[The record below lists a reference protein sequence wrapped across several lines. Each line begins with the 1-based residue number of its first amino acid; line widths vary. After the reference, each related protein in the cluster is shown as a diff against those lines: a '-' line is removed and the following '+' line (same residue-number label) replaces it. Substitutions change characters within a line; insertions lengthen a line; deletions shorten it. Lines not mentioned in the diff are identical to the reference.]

1 MIIAMD
7 ADTFELESG
16 RTNFEIA
23 QNIANVAQQ
32 SGSKGLSQ
40 MINQNR
46 FFLINDMLSPLMLS
60 NSNQLSNIIKVLDM
74 MQNEILNRLKNEKA
88 YT

>member
-23 QNIANVAQQ
+23 QNIANVANKVDLKV
-32 SGSKGLSQ
+32 GS
-40 MINQNR
+40 
-46 FFLINDMLSPLMLS
+46 NDKS
-60 NSNQLSNIIKVLDM
+60 K
-74 MQNEILNRLKNEKA
+74 
-88 YT
+88 

>member
-32 SGSKGLSQ
+32 SGSKGWSQ
-40 MINQNR
+40 
-46 FFLINDMLSPLMLS
+46 NDETKIGFNGMVS
-60 NSNQLSNIIKVLDM
+60 
-74 MQNEILNRLKNEKA
+74 
-88 YT
+88 Y